1 MKKFLMLVDRI
12 SNFFFR
18 KKFTPFLISILFF
31 IIFGIAFYL
40 IYLDSEAIKEQI
52 NDDFNQ
58 QQLILARQSSAQF
71 ELFLNNLEIQLKS
84 LKWFA
89 EDTEGKIRKVAMVS
103 VLKQNADMGIIDIG
117 LLNSQGKLVEYYNR
131 DNFPNLDLSIIQSDF
146 SNNQSV
152 RMTLSPLSIYQ
163 DTTGKIFI
171 ISNITIP
178 LITNSRLT
186 GVLFTR
192 LDLSKL
198 FTKLIGNVRSGKT
211 GYAWVIDG
219 NAIALYHPESGFI
232 GRNIFEARRGK
243 KPYVNFSQI
252 NIIMKDKMMK
262 GGEGTGIY
270 ESWWHKDLKGKITK
284 LIAFTPIKNKALDGR
299 VWSIAVVAPISEVAE
314 AIDKAYMRHL
324 GAELFIAIGMIL
336 FAFFFAAYQ
345 RKISESLKERVT
357 EQQEIISSILE
368 NSLDA
373 IIFTD
378 KDNLVRVWNKGAEK
392 GFEFTSDEMIG
403 HSFRRLIP
411 SEIDADEELNQIN
424 ELVIKNGYISNYIA
438 ERVTKSDKKVMVNI
452 SKTLISSLKGEI
464 LGYSIIVRDETKK
477 RELEHMMY
485 NTEKLA
491 SIGTLAAGVAHE
503 INNPLAIIL
512 GFTDLLV
519 DNFPPDSQTYKDLK
533 TIESNVN
540 HAKKIVENLLGFAR
554 ITEGL
559 EDNTDAKTCIET
571 VSTIVKNTL
580 FTSKINLNINIPENL
595 PNIRG
600 DSREFQQVIFNLINN
615 SVSAMKKTGG
625 GLININ
631 AYESEKNVNIEIS
644 DTGEGIPNRIKQKIF
659 DPFFTTKKVGE
670 GTGLGLSL
678 CYGIVAKFGGKI
690 DFRSFSAEDYPG
702 TQTGTTFIISIPKI
716 EIE

>member
-1 MKKFLMLVDRI
+1 MKKFLLLIDRI

-89 EDTEGKIRKVAMVS
+89 EDTEGKIRKVAMLS
-103 VLKQNADMGIIDIG
+103 VLKQNTEMGIIDIG
-117 LLNSQGKLVEYYNR
+117 LLSSSGKIIEYYNY
-131 DNFPNLDLSIIQSDF
+131 DNSSIPDISKMNIDY
-146 SNNQSV
+146 SKNQSE
-152 RMTLSPLSIYQ
+152 RMALSALSVHRA
-163 DTTGKIFI
+163 TTGNI
-171 ISNITIP
+171 IITSNITIP
-178 LITNSRLT
+178 LRTNGRLT
-186 GVLFTR
+186 GILFTR
-192 LDLSKL
+192 IDLSKL

-211 GYAWVIDG
+211 GYTWVIDE
-219 NAIALYHPESGFI
+219 NAIALYHPEKDFI
-232 GRNIFEARRGK
+232 GRNIFEARREK

-262 GGEGTGIY
+262 AEEGTGIY
-270 ESWWHKDLKGKITK
+270 ESWWHRNMKGKIIK
-284 LIAFTPIKNKALDGR
+284 LIAFTPIKNTALKGR

-345 RKISESLKERVT
+345 RKISEGLKERLT

-392 GFEFTSDEMIG
+392 IFEFTSDEMIG

-411 SEIDADEELNQIN
+411 SEIDAEEELKLIN
-424 ELVIKNGYISNYIA
+424 ELVIKNGYISNYIS
-438 ERVTKSDKKVMVNI
+438 ERITKSGKKVMVNI

-464 LGYSIIVRDETKK
+464 LGYSIIVRDETEK
-477 RELEHMMY
+477 REIEHMMY

-503 INNPLAIIL
+503 INNPLAVIL
-512 GFTDLLV
+512 GFTDLLE

-559 EDNTDAKTCIET
+559 EDKTDAKACIET
-571 VSTIVKNTL
+571 VGTIVKNTL
-580 FTSKINLNINIPENL
+580 FTSKINLNIKIPENL

-625 GLININ
+625 GTIGIN
-631 AYESEKNVNIEIS
+631 AYESGQNVMIEIT

-690 DFRSFSAEDYPG
+690 DFRSISADDYPG

-716 EIE
+716 EYE

>member
-1 MKKFLMLVDRI
+1 MKKFLLLIDRL
-12 SNFFFR
+12 SNFFFK

-71 ELFLNNLEIQLKS
+71 ELFLDNLEIQLKS

-89 EDTEGKIRKVAMVS
+89 EDTEGKIRRVAMES
-103 VLKQNADMGIIDIG
+103 VLRQNSDMGIIDIG
-117 LLNSQGKLVEYYNR
+117 LINDRRKLIEYFKIEG
-131 DNFPNLDLSIIQSDF
+131 FPKLEPEKIKIELSDF
-146 SNNQSV
+146 HKES
-152 RMTLSPLSIYQ
+152 MTLAPLSINRNI
-163 DTTGKIFI
+163 DGKIFI
-171 ISNITIP
+171 ISFIKIP
-178 LITNSRLT
+178 LISDGKLT
-186 GVLFTR
+186 GVLFVR

-198 FTKLIGNVRSGKT
+198 FTKLIGNVRSGKS
-211 GYAWVIDG
+211 GYSWVIDE
-219 NAIALYHPESGFI
+219 NAIALYHPEKDFI
-232 GRNIFEARRGK
+232 GRNIFEARREK

-252 NIIMKDKMMK
+252 NIIMKDKMLK
-262 GGEGTGIY
+262 GEEGTGIY
-270 ESWWHKDLKGKITK
+270 ESWWHRDLKGKITK
-284 LIAFTPIKNKALDGR
+284 LIAFTPIKINALDDK
-299 VWSIAVVAPISEVAE
+299 VWSIAVVAPISEVAV
-314 AIDKAYMRHL
+314 AIDKAYIRHL
-324 GAELFIAIGMIL
+324 GAELFIAFGMIL

-345 RKISESLKERVT
+345 RRISESLKERVT
-357 EQQEIISSILE
+357 EQQEIITSILE

-378 KDNLVRVWNKGAEK
+378 KDNLCRVWNKGAEK
-392 GFEFTSDEMIG
+392 MFGYTPEEMIG

-411 SEIDADEELNQIN
+411 GDIDADEELKQIN
-424 ELVIKNGYISNYIA
+424 DLVVKNGYISNYIS
-438 ERVTKSDKKVMVNI
+438 ERITKSGKKITVNI

-464 LGYSIIVRDETKK
+464 LGYSIIVRDETEKI
-477 RELEHMMY
+477 ELEHMMY

-503 INNPLAIIL
+503 INNPLAVIL

-519 DNFPPDSQTYKDLK
+519 DKFQPDSQTYKDLK

-559 EDNTDAKTCIET
+559 EDNTDPKACIET

-580 FTSKINLNINIPENL
+580 FTSKIELKLNLQDNL

-615 SVSAMKKTGG
+615 SVSAMKKTGKG
-625 GLININ
+625 EIKIDG
-631 AYESEKNVNIEIS
+631 YESGNNIIIEIS
-644 DTGEGIPNRIKQKIF
+644 DSGIGIPNRIKQKIF

-678 CYGIVAKFGGKI
+678 CYGIIAKFGGKI
-690 DFRSFSAEDYPG
+690 DFRSISEEDNPG
-702 TQTGTTFIISIPKI
+702 SKTGTTFIVTIPKVDNN
-716 EIE
+716 